1 MLQLYMLAMLF
12 FTANSILTVIF
23 PLQAADG
30 GMLEGEIGIM
40 MGLYMFTCMILRPWA
55 GQMVAKYSVYK
66 IMKWLLIGHALTLMI
81 YILFTVDSL
90 YVVRAMQGVV
100 TAFFSMAMQLGIAEV
115 LKDRDRGQGM
125 AMYSLS
131 TVMPSLYGPALALM
145 LWGQW
150 SLDILFI
157 TIGLLAIVP
166 FLFFI
171 KSPLPKSVQPN
182 ASFSLKEL
190 VLEAIA
196 VRKNKALLVSSITMV
211 VGSAIFGALTIFIP
225 LYMVV
230 EGEGNAP
237 LYLFLQALVVVGSR
251 YTLKKYIPSDGMW
264 HPTFISLVLLSSTM
278 GTLILAF
285 APALGNFVYIA
296 SIFIGFA
303 TAMLYP
309 TLTTYISFVI
319 PKEKKHVLFGLLL
332 ASYDLGFSLGG
343 LMLGFVVQFT
353 SYSTMFIVCS
363 FMTLA
368 VIFVIYYYR
377 YTIDN
382 GPDIHLEEKK
392 MIR

>member
-1 MLQLYMLAMLF
+1 
-12 FTANSILTVIF
+12 
-23 PLQAADG
+23 
-30 GMLEGEIGIM
+30 
-40 MGLYMFTCMILRPWA
+40 
-55 GQMVAKYSVYK
+55 MVAKYSVYK

-90 YVVRAMQGVV
+90 YVVRVMQGVV
-100 TAFFSMAMQLGIAEV
+100 TAFFSMAMQLGITEV

-150 SLDILFI
+150 SLDILLI
-157 TIGLLAIVP
+157 TVGILAILP
-166 FLFFI
+166 FLFFV
-171 KSPLPKSVQPN
+171 KSPLPKREQPN

-190 VLEAIA
+190 FVEAIA
-196 VRKNKALLVSSITMV
+196 LRKNKALLISSITMV
-211 VGSAIFGALTIFIP
+211 IGSAIFGALTIFIP

-251 YTLKKYIPSDGMW
+251 YTLKKYIPSDGKW

-285 APALGNFVYIA
+285 ASSLGNFVYVA
-296 SIFIGFA
+296 SIFNGFA

-319 PKEKKHVLFGLLL
+319 PKEKKHVLFGLFL

-343 LMLGFVVQFT
+343 LILGFVVQFT
-353 SYSTMFIVCS
+353 SYSTMFVICS

-377 YTIDN
+377 YSIDN
-382 GPDIHLEEKK
+382 EPNIHLEAKK